1 MWQSAAICWLL
12 WPSPG
17 RVNSPEPSEALYP
30 RVFRDFHR
38 PSCLC
43 HLVRPD
49 DMVNNRLLERRHMPP
64 NGPEQRIVASANT
77 QEFRPYDRYGAP
89 IQGLSWLPLRFD
101 AEPGAGSYL
110 IRFEPGAA
118 SLPHEHG
125 GVEEFVI

>member
-1 MWQSAAICWLL
+1 
-12 WPSPG
+12 
-17 RVNSPEPSEALYP
+17 
-30 RVFRDFHR
+30 
-38 PSCLC
+38 
-43 HLVRPD
+43 
-49 DMVNNRLLERRHMPP
+49 MPP

-101 AEPGAGSYL
+101 AETGAGSYF

-125 GVEEFVI
+125 GVEEFVILNGYLIDADGRRFETGDVVSFPPGSRHHSTAPEGCTLAVFLRGRNRLLEN